1 MVVFVLQWT
10 GKDCVDIKLEL
21 SLNVLSLPPIPTLF
35 TGNTSI
41 WICKNLKKRGITLE
55 CFGHAT
61 QNICHRDHM

>member
-10 GKDCVDIKLEL
+10 SKDCVDVKLEL

-41 WICKNLKKRGITLE
+41 WICKNLKKGHNPRTLWS
-55 CFGHAT
+55 
-61 QNICHRDHM
+61 CHPKHMS

>member
-10 GKDCVDIKLEL
+10 SEDCVDIKLEL

-41 WICKNLKKRGITLE
+41 WICKNLKKG
-55 CFGHAT
+55 A
-61 QNICHRDHM
+61 